1 MIDKGKILLVE
12 DEAINAML
20 LKRNMELLG
29 YQICGPAATGEA
41 AIQIAADEH
50 PDVVLMDIRLAG
62 KMDGIDAAREIISI
76 NPVPIIFLT
85 GYMGQEN
92 LSRMKDIHP
101 VANLVKPISPD
112 DILPVLDQLFNHRVQ
127 PLPSNG
133 DNGYKPRQVM

>member
-1 MIDKGKILLVE
+1 MSGMCKILLVE

-20 LKRNMELLG
+20 LKRSMELLG
-29 YQICGPAATGEA
+29 YDICGPAATGEA

-50 PDVVLMDIRLAG
+50 PDVILMDIRLAG
-62 KMDGIDAAREIISI
+62 KLDGIDAARAIISQ

-92 LSRMKDIHP
+92 LNRMKEIHP

-112 DILPVLDQLFNHRVQ
+112 DILPVLDQLFEHRMQ
-127 PLPSNG
+127 PVPSNG
-133 DNGYKPRQVM
+133 GNGHQAQLIN